1 MKYEIIWSPLSE
13 KDLEKNLEYLEE
25 NWDQKVIL
33 NYINRIDEVL
43 CHISNNPLMYP
54 EIIKRSNIHKCVLN
68 KQTILYYRIKG
79 KIIELITFF
88 NARQDPEKLKL

>member
-13 KDLEKNLEYLEE
+13 KDFEKNLEYLEE

-54 EIIKRSNIHKCVLN
+54 EIIKGSNIHKCVLN
-68 KQTILYYRIKG
+68 KQTILYYRIQRKNYR
-79 KIIELITFF
+79 TNNFF
-88 NARQDPEKLKL
+88 